1 MIGFLL
7 LSTGSLTFPEAHR
20 ICLSM
25 KIDEEAPGRAPINL
39 AHKLAA
45 DIRRDILAG
54 VFVPGERL
62 KNEELAARY
71 NVSASPVREA
81 LWALQGVG
89 FVILSPYQGARVRAV
104 DDDFVRNI
112 FELRSLIEPM
122 YVARFCTRASRQ
134 DIVRLKEAEE
144 MFAQLGRTDDAFG
157 REKWNSKFHDVMIHG
172 DVNTEG
178 MLVLERHY
186 DLMSTLR
193 PPTAFSQHRHEMR
206 VREHRGIVEAVE
218 RSEPEQA
225 RELAAE
231 HVRNAAVDLLED
243 LGRMRAQQRSRV
255 RR

>member
-1 MIGFLL
+1 M
-7 LSTGSLTFPEAHR
+7 R
-20 ICLSM
+20 
-25 KIDEEAPGRAPINL
+25 IDEATDGKTPINL

-45 DIRRDILAG
+45 DIRRDIVAG
-54 VFVPGERL
+54 VFLPGERL

-71 NVSASPVREA
+71 KVSASPVREA
-81 LWALQGVG
+81 LWALQGEG
-89 FVILSPYQGARVRAV
+89 FVILAPHQGARVRVV

-112 FELRSLIEPM
+112 FEIRSLIEPM
-122 YVARFCTRASRQ
+122 YVARFCSRASRE

-157 REKWNSKFHDVMIHG
+157 REKWNSRFHDTMIQG

-193 PPTAFSQHRHEMR
+193 PPTAFSQHRQEMR
-206 VREHRGIVEAVE
+206 VHEHRGIVEAVE
-218 RSEPEQA
+218 KNDPELA
-225 RELAAE
+225 RQLAAE

-243 LGRMRAQQRSRV
+243 LGRMRAQRRSRT